1 MVSVILFIASKVFG
15 ALLLIVKIIIKL
27 IVALGKGLISL
38 TKAIINKFNKPKEA
52 K

>member
-1 MVSVILFIASKVFG
+1 MNGFFQWWKDRNI
-15 ALLLIVKIIIKL
+15 IVKIFIKL